1 MKVFNGNIGLVLT
14 ELAENIVAHL
24 ILKLQRLELLLQ
36 PLKVSAARPIMIKLD
51 LFIALNYYLSLQLFS

>member
-36 PLKVSAARPIMIKLD
+36 PLEYAEQSRHHE
-51 LFIALNYYLSLQLFS
+51 